1 MIPSNVLT
9 ATFLLN
15 RTWPIQMIRSGKV
28 EEIILRAIKSLNAEE
43 MKLFKKY
50 EAEGSF
56 LNMEAR

>member
-15 RTWPIQMIRSGKV
+15 RSWPIQMIRSGKV
-28 EEIILRAIKSLNAEE
+28 DEIILTAIKGLNAEE
-43 MKLFKKY
+43 MKMFKKY

-56 LNMEAR
+56 LKVIIP